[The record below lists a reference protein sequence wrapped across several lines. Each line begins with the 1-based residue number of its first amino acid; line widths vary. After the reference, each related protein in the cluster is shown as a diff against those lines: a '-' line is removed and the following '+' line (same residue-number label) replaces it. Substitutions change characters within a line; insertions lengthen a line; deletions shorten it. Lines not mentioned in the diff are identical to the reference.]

1 MIDSFNYSIIP
12 IFRLLKK
19 SLDNVSCNASPMQL
33 IHRILERKKNIMLS
47 RTLQGRPHLRGVVL
61 KYIHK
66 TKKAN
71 SAIRKIAK
79 YD

>member
-1 MIDSFNYSIIP
+1 
-12 IFRLLKK
+12 
-19 SLDNVSCNASPMQL
+19 MQL